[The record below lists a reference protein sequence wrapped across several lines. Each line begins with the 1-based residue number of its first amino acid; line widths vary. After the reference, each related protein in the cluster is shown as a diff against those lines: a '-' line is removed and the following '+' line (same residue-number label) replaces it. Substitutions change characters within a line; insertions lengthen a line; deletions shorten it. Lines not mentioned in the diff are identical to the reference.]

1 MMSLLHK
8 VSNLL
13 KKIKITKMRNV
24 HTSSDSMIDY
34 RKINFKNNVD
44 CKLTILDKS
53 LVNSNLVFEK
63 SNSEIFVG
71 SNTFISGATISCAKK
86 ITIGNNVQ
94 IAWGV
99 NILDHNSHSLDLNER
114 RRDLT
119 NTFKGIKT
127 WDDVHMSDVTI
138 EDDAWIGVN
147 AVILKGVHI
156 GKGSIIGAG
165 SVVTKS
171 VPAMSIVAGNP
182 AKVIKNLET
191 DKENK

>member
-1 MMSLLHK
+1 MSLLHK
-8 VSNLL
+8 VSNYL

-127 WDDVHMSDVTI
+127 WDDVHMSDVII

-156 GKGSIIGAG
+156 GKGAIIGAG

-171 VPAMSIVAGNP
+171 VPAMSIAAGNP